1 MTLYLYNLL
10 DNRNNRYLED
20 VVNNDMTIFSRSFG
34 ILNNM
39 LEKKFINKFIGKNM
53 NVLYELKSTSSV
65 DDFEGYTNNY
75 IKVASKSKRNIEC
88 EFHMTKL
95 IENRDD
101 HLLGEV

>member
-39 LEKKFINKFIGKNM
+39 LEKLSDIEPIYI
-53 NVLYELKSTSSV
+53 YEFPQYNENDRMCNIQFFRNACTLRKRIIV
-65 DDFEGYTNNY
+65 NNL
-75 IKVASKSKRNIEC
+75 
-88 EFHMTKL
+88 T
-95 IENRDD
+95 
-101 HLLGEV
+101 